1 MTEPP
6 RDDEVPAPQPNPRP
20 RPYPKGTPPAVV
32 APEETSA
39 QKSSARVALAV
50 AGAVVLVLTLVVM
63 VLVMTLGP
71 TVLDRAAVERDVAV
85 QFEQLEGVGI
95 DLDCP
100 TEMRVESG
108 AEYTCTGTTAE
119 GEEVVLA
126 IRITDPPDD
135 AEYTWTEVR
144 GGG

>member
-6 RDDEVPAPQPNPRP
+6 RDDEVPAPQPHARP
-20 RPYPKGTPPAVV
+20 RPYPEGRAPAEYGQ
-32 APEETSA
+32 EEPTA

-50 AGAVVLVLTLVVM
+50 AGAVVLLLTLVVM

-85 QFEQLEGVGI
+85 QFEELEGVAI

-100 TEMRVESG
+100 ADMRVESG

-135 AEYTWTEVR
+135 AKYTWTEVR
-144 GGG
+144 DGG

>member
-6 RDDEVPAPQPNPRP
+6 RDDEVPEQQPYARP
-20 RPYPKGTPPAVV
+20 RPYPEGRGPA
-32 APEETSA
+32 AYAAEETPA

-50 AGAVVLVLTLVVM
+50 AGGVVLLLTLVVM
-63 VLVMTLGP
+63 VLVMTLGS
-71 TVLDRAAVERDVAV
+71 TVLDPAAVERDVAV
-85 QFEQLEGVGI
+85 QFEELEGVGI

-100 TEMRVESG
+100 TDMRVESG

-144 GGG
+144 N

>member
-6 RDDEVPAPQPNPRP
+6 RDDEVPAPLPHRP
-20 RPYPKGTPPAVV
+20 RPYPEGR
-32 APEETSA
+32 APTAYAQEETPA
-39 QKSSARVALAV
+39 QRSSARVALAV
-50 AGAVVLVLTLVVM
+50 AGAVVLLLTVVVM

-71 TVLDRAAVERDVAV
+71 TVLDRAAVERDVAA
-85 QFEQLEGVGI
+85 QFEELEGVAI

-100 TEMRVESG
+100 AEMRVESG
-108 AEYTCTGTTAE
+108 GEYTCTGTTAE
-119 GEEVVLA
+119 GEEVMLA

-144 GGG
+144 DGS

>member
-6 RDDEVPAPQPNPRP
+6 RDDEVPAPQPHRP
-20 RPYPKGTPPAVV
+20 RPYPEGMAPTSF
-32 APEETSA
+32 APEETPA

-50 AGAVVLVLTLVVM
+50 AGGVVLMLTLVVM

-71 TVLDRAAVERDVAV
+71 TVLDRVAVERDVAV
-85 QFEQLEGVGI
+85 QFEELEGVAI

-100 TEMRVESG
+100 AEMRVESG
-108 AEYTCTGTTAE
+108 AEFTCTGTTAE
-119 GEEVVLA
+119 GEEVALA

-135 AEYTWTEVR
+135 AEYTWTEIR
-144 GGG
+144 DGD

>member
-1 MTEPP
+1 MTETP
-6 RDDEVPAPQPNPRP
+6 RDDEVPAPQPHARP
-20 RPYPKGTPPAVV
+20 RPYPEGGGPGLQ
-32 APEETSA
+32 EETPT
-39 QKSSARVALAV
+39 QKRSARVALAV
-50 AGAVVLVLTLVVM
+50 AGGVVLLLTLVVM

-85 QFEQLEGVGI
+85 QFEELEGVAV

-100 TEMRVESG
+100 AEMRVESG
-108 AEYTCTGTTAE
+108 GEYTCTGTTAE

-144 GGG
+144 DGG